1 MPITTYPNQRMV
13 CVHRERP
20 SADFLGIK
28 NENWK
33 AAARDLSAH
42 ALKLYFYFAANANNY
57 TFALS
62 PALITEEIGMPRS
75 TYHDQFKILE
85 NKGYLVNTHGNTYEF
100 FEKLQPST
108 VIQDLKKRS
117 PHGLKFEVNTSD
129 GISINQAV
137 SNSTE
142 GNTEINNK
150 QKNKKITINDFVF

>member
-1 MPITTYPNQRMV
+1 MPIVSYPNQRMV

-100 FEKLQPST
+100 FEKPQPST

-117 PHGLKFEVNTSD
+117 PRGLKFEVNTSD

>member
-1 MPITTYPNQRMV
+1 MTPAT
-13 CVHRERP
+13 RP
-20 SADFLGIK
+20 PTLFIMTSP
-28 NENWK
+28 
-33 AAARDLSAH
+33 AAAAIL
-42 ALKLYFYFAANANNY
+42 
-57 TFALS
+57 ALS

-100 FEKLQPST
+100 FEKPQPST

-150 QKNKKITINDFVF
+150 